1 MTDRAYA
8 YRSLWEAGA
17 VVANGSDAPIEDLDP
32 LARIRAG
39 VLRAWHP
46 EQRLTVEQ
54 SLEASTVTPAWLAR
68 EERRRGEAPAGLPRR
83 PRRARPRPGHLPA
96 GGARGGEGRRH
107 HARRPLGTQSPA
119 LVTLWPHGGLW
130 RHADFLRL
138 WGAATVSQLGSQI
151 TLLALPLAAVLV
163 LEASAFQVALLTTF
177 DFLQFLLFGL
187 PAGVWVDRLA
197 RRPVMIA
204 TDVARALALLTIPLA
219 YALDVLTLP
228 QLYAVGF
235 LVGVLTVFFEL
246 AHTSYL
252 PSLVEREQ
260 LIDGNSKLEISR
272 SGAYIAGPGLG
283 GVLVGLLTA
292 PGAIVVDALSFVVS
306 GVLLVRIRAHERWA
320 ASAPARTGLRRELA
334 EGLRYVLGH
343 RYLWPIAS
351 CTAILNLFWNA
362 AFAVYFVFLARE
374 LDLGPALIGLVLML
388 GNLGWLAGALVA
400 GRVTGRLGV
409 GWTLAGA
416 AFLFGPSGVLIA
428 VAPESAPLPFLIS
441 AQALGSFAGVLY
453 NITSMTLRQSVTPDR
468 LQGRTVGAIR
478 TVVWGVTPLGALLG
492 GALAS
497 VVGLRATFWIAAVG
511 SAAAALP
518 ILLSSARELRG
529 MPEAEPEPAT

>member
-1 MTDRAYA
+1 V
-8 YRSLWEAGA
+8 S
-17 VVANGSDAPIEDLDP
+17 
-32 LARIRAG
+32 
-39 VLRAWHP
+39 
-46 EQRLTVEQ
+46 
-54 SLEASTVTPAWLAR
+54 
-68 EERRRGEAPAGLPRR
+68 
-83 PRRARPRPGHLPA
+83 
-96 GGARGGEGRRH
+96 
-107 HARRPLGTQSPA
+107 
-119 LVTLWPHGGLW
+119 LWPHGGLW
-130 RHADFLRL
+130 RHADFVRL
-138 WGAATVSQLGSQI
+138 WAAATVSQLGSQI

-163 LEASAFQVALLTTF
+163 LDASAFQVALLTTF
-177 DFLQFLLFGL
+177 DFLPFLLFGL

-204 TDVARALALLTIPLA
+204 TDVGRAVALLTIPLA
-219 YALDVLTLP
+219 YALDVLTLG

-283 GVLVGLLTA
+283 GVLVGFLTA
-292 PGAIVVDALSFVVS
+292 PGAIVADAVSFIAS
-306 GVLLVRIRAHERWA
+306 ALLVLRIRAQEQWG
-320 ASAPARTGLRRELA
+320 ASAAVRTGLRHELG
-334 EGLRYVLGH
+334 EGLRYVARN

-351 CTAILNLFWNA
+351 CTALLNLFWNA

-374 LDLGPALIGLVLML
+374 LDLSATVIGLVLTL
-388 GNLGWLAGALVA
+388 GNIGWLVGALVA
-400 GRVTGRLGV
+400 GRVTERLGV
-409 GWTLAGA
+409 GRTLAGS

-428 VAPESAPLPFLIS
+428 LAPESQPLPFLIA

-453 NITSMTLRQSVTPDR
+453 NITSMTLRQSVTPER

-492 GALAS
+492 GGLAS
-497 VVGLRATFWIAAVG
+497 VVGLRATFWIAAAG
-511 SAAAALP
+511 SATAALP
-518 ILLSSARELRG
+518 IVLSSARSLRR
-529 MPEAEPEPAT
+529 MPEPEPEPAT

>member
-1 MTDRAYA
+1 ML
-8 YRSLWEAGA
+8 S
-17 VVANGSDAPIEDLDP
+17 
-32 LARIRAG
+32 
-39 VLRAWHP
+39 
-46 EQRLTVEQ
+46 
-54 SLEASTVTPAWLAR
+54 
-68 EERRRGEAPAGLPRR
+68 
-83 PRRARPRPGHLPA
+83 
-96 GGARGGEGRRH
+96 
-107 HARRPLGTQSPA
+107 
-119 LVTLWPHGGLW
+119 WPHGGLW

-138 WGAATVSQLGSQI
+138 WGASTISQLGSQV

-163 LEASAFQVALLTTF
+163 LDASAFQVALLTTF
-177 DFLQFLLFGL
+177 DFLPFLLFGL

-204 TDVARALALLTIPLA
+204 TDVGRAVALLTIPLA
-219 YALDVLTLP
+219 YAADVLTLV

-246 AHTSYL
+246 AHTSYV

-283 GVLVGLLTA
+283 GVLVGFLTA
-292 PGAIVVDALSFVVS
+292 PGAIVVDAVSFIAS
-306 GVLLVRIRAHERWA
+306 ALLVLRIRAGEQWA
-320 ASAPARTGLRRELA
+320 ASAGVRTGLRRELG
-334 EGLRYVLGH
+334 EGLRYVARH

-351 CTAILNLFWNA
+351 CTALLNLFWNA

-374 LDLGPALIGLVLML
+374 LDLSAAVIGLVLTL
-388 GNLGWLAGALVA
+388 GNVGWLAGALVA
-400 GRVTGRLGV
+400 GRVTERLGA
-409 GWTLAGA
+409 GRTLAGS

-428 VAPESAPLPFLIS
+428 LAPESEPLPFLIA

-453 NITSMTLRQSVTPDR
+453 NITSMTLRQSVTPER

-492 GALAS
+492 GGLAS

-511 SAAAALP
+511 SATAALP
-518 ILLSSARELRG
+518 IVLSSARSLRR
-529 MPEAEPEPAT
+529 MPEPEPEPAT

>member
-1 MTDRAYA
+1 M
-8 YRSLWEAGA
+8 L
-17 VVANGSDAPIEDLDP
+17 
-32 LARIRAG
+32 
-39 VLRAWHP
+39 
-46 EQRLTVEQ
+46 
-54 SLEASTVTPAWLAR
+54 
-68 EERRRGEAPAGLPRR
+68 
-83 PRRARPRPGHLPA
+83 
-96 GGARGGEGRRH
+96 
-107 HARRPLGTQSPA
+107 
-119 LVTLWPHGGLW
+119 TLWPHGGLW

-138 WGAATVSQLGSQI
+138 WGASTISQLGSQV

-163 LEASAFQVALLTTF
+163 LDASAFQVALLTTF
-177 DFLQFLLFGL
+177 DFLPFLLFGL

-204 TDVARALALLTIPLA
+204 TDVGRAVALLTIPLA
-219 YALDVLTLP
+219 YAVDVLTLV

-246 AHTSYL
+246 AHTSYV

-283 GVLVGLLTA
+283 GVLVGFLTA
-292 PGAIVVDALSFVVS
+292 PGAIVVDAVSFVAS
-306 GVLLVRIRAHERWA
+306 ALLVLRIRAGEQWA
-320 ASAPARTGLRRELA
+320 TSAGVRTGLRRELG
-334 EGLRYVLGH
+334 EGLHYVARH

-351 CTAILNLFWNA
+351 CTALLNLFWNA

-374 LDLGPALIGLVLML
+374 LDLSAALIGLVLTL
-388 GNLGWLAGALVA
+388 GNVGWLAGALVA
-400 GRVTGRLGV
+400 GRVTEWLGV
-409 GWTLAGA
+409 GRTLAGS

-428 VAPESAPLPFLIS
+428 LAPESEPLPFLIA

-453 NITSMTLRQSVTPDR
+453 NITSMTLRQSVTPER

-492 GALAS
+492 GGLAS

-511 SAAAALP
+511 SATAALP
-518 ILLSSARELRG
+518 IVLSSARSLRR
-529 MPEAEPEPAT
+529 MPEPEPAT

>member
-1 MTDRAYA
+1 V
-8 YRSLWEAGA
+8 S
-17 VVANGSDAPIEDLDP
+17 
-32 LARIRAG
+32 
-39 VLRAWHP
+39 
-46 EQRLTVEQ
+46 
-54 SLEASTVTPAWLAR
+54 
-68 EERRRGEAPAGLPRR
+68 
-83 PRRARPRPGHLPA
+83 
-96 GGARGGEGRRH
+96 
-107 HARRPLGTQSPA
+107 
-119 LVTLWPHGGLW
+119 LWPHGGLW
-130 RHADFLRL
+130 RHPDFLRL
-138 WGAATVSQLGSQI
+138 WGASTTSQLGSQV

-163 LEASAFQVALLTTF
+163 LDASAFQVALLTTF
-177 DFLQFLLFGL
+177 DFLPFLLFGL

-197 RRPVMIA
+197 RRPVLIA
-204 TDVARALALLTIPLA
+204 TDVGRAVALLTIPLA
-219 YALDVLTLP
+219 YAVDLLTLV

-283 GVLVGLLTA
+283 GVLVGFFTA
-292 PGAIVVDALSFVVS
+292 PGAIVVDAVSFIAS
-306 GVLLVRIRAHERWA
+306 AMLVLRIRAREQWA
-320 ASAPARTGLRRELA
+320 ASAGVRTGLRRELG
-334 EGLRYVLGH
+334 EGLRYVARN

-351 CTAILNLFWNA
+351 CTALLNLFWNA

-374 LDLGPALIGLVLML
+374 LDLSAALIGLVLTL
-388 GNLGWLAGALVA
+388 GNVGWLAGALVA
-400 GRVTGRLGV
+400 GRITERLGV
-409 GWTLAGA
+409 GWTLAGS

-428 VAPESAPLPFLIS
+428 LAPESEPLPFLIA

-453 NITSMTLRQSVTPDR
+453 NITSMTLRQSVTPER

-492 GALAS
+492 GGLAS
-497 VVGLRATFWIAAVG
+497 VLGLRATFWIAAVG

-518 ILLSSARELRG
+518 IVLSSARSLRQ
-529 MPEAEPEPAT
+529 MPEPEPEPVT